1 MILTVLFY
9 TSLVVMVLG
18 TFLGLHCLGK
28 VTQERDEALWGQQ
41 MLIEQN
47 KRLYEANQLFAM
59 QHRRWI
65 QSFPGRVPERL
76 SGNVFPTEGK

>member
-1 MILTVLFY
+1 MILTILFY

-18 TFLGLHCLGK
+18 TLLGLHCLGK
-28 VTQERDEALWGQQ
+28 VSHERDLAVWGQD

-47 KRLYEANQLFAM
+47 KRLYEANQIFAM
-59 QHRRWI
+59 QHARRVEAI
-65 QSFPGRVPERL
+65 KVPVRR